1 MKHQISNDKILKIV
15 KEAKSKA
22 RKKQLTKISD
32 KSKLS
37 TEDKFKISLCRSFVQ
52 YMNERELKPTDL
64 HKQTGI
70 EKSRLSEILHYK
82 INNFTI
88 DKLLGHLNI
97 LAEHSAKIRGHILF
111 LEEAMNTPVMSV
123 ETSRKLTKGIRKV
136 SHPSSHVNRSS
147 VGYAS

>member
-1 MKHQISNDKILKIV
+1 MKNQISNDKILKIV

-22 RKKQLTKISD
+22 KKKQLTKISD

-64 HKQTGI
+64 HRQTGI
-70 EKSRLSEILHYK
+70 EKSRLSEILHYN

-88 DKLLGHLNI
+88 DRLLSHLNI
-97 LAEHSAKIRGHILF
+97 LAEHSPKIRGHLLF

-136 SHPSSHVNRSS
+136 SHPSSHWPRI
-147 VGYAS
+147 